1 MRKYFPIYEEAV
13 SHIWLCNCSILNF
26 LIYEEIFSS
35 SFLSVY
41 GVADGQVALPGQ
53 HHGQKYGSTVGDV
66 VERVDHT
73 DKKEKKIFLI
83 YKEIQRDRVL
93 NHILLTTFSYM
104 VKYLYISSYIRKPFI
119 MYDFAPD
126 PIWITLYMRKICQCI
141 LGTRQSQTRLCR

>member
-1 MRKYFPIYEEAV
+1 
-13 SHIWLCNCSILNF
+13 
-26 LIYEEIFSS
+26 
-35 SFLSVY
+35 VY

-126 PIWITLYMRKICQCI
+126 PI
-141 LGTRQSQTRLCR
+141 